1 LNRAGE
7 RTRAPSHDLA
17 PTTTDFSGIYIR
29 AHPGTTTRRDVEEA
43 RARAAEQ
50 EAGRGKRVTFGDVED
65 AMIDG
70 RASWG
75 WLEEERD
82 DRGLQYVEY
91 RAVIPYDTITYTVE
105 FATGDP
111 SWKVKPDSMRVAVLS
126 FAYGQTVWNKGLITL
141 LLVGTVLGVG
151 LLIRRGKSRLYTQT
165 QDMTLVKFR
174 DSGEGARGGDGR
186 RGRCGPFTRTRIE
199 ARCRPRAPRT
209 TASGPRISLV
219 TGSRRPFRVFR
230 GP

>member
-165 QDMTLVKFR
+165 QDMTLVKFEIPEKEPEGETAVEAAVDPSLAPESKPAAGQEPPAPPRR
-174 DSGEGARGGDGR
+174 DLEFPS
-186 RGRCGPFTRTRIE
+186 
-199 ARCRPRAPRT
+199 
-209 TASGPRISLV
+209 
-219 TGSRRPFRVFR
+219 
-230 GP
+230 